1 MDIGATSAL
10 NLYSYQT
17 ALKKSGQSATASS
30 ASGASSSSSTA
41 QSEAVL
47 QALSSVYSGTST
59 VSGLFSS
66 TDSLATLAG
75 TSGVLGPLV
84 SGMYSASVASG
95 NTSSTMAGLSASL
108 ATVGGLD
115 ASSASLLFSGQGTN
129 GSSGYASSAINLT
142 GTLALAAYANKQ
154 NGVPATTLGAAASKA
169 AASIDSTQPA
179 NVQSAIQAAQSATT
193 TSTLNLLG

>member
-1 MDIGATSAL
+1 MDIGAASAL
-10 NLYSYQT
+10 NLYNYQT
-17 ALKKSGQSATASS
+17 ALKNAGQSTATNASS
-30 ASGASSSSSTA
+30 VSSSSSTA

-47 QALSSVYSGTST
+47 QALSSVYSGTSS

-66 TDSLATLAG
+66 TDSLAALAG

-95 NTSSTMAGLSASL
+95 NTSSTVAGLSASL

-115 ASSASLLFSGQGTN
+115 ASSASILFSGQGTSS
-129 GSSGYASSAINLT
+129 SSGYASSAIDLT

-154 NGVPATTLGAAASKA
+154 NGVPTTTLGAAASKA

-179 NVQSAIQAAQSATT
+179 HVQSAIQAAQSAST